1 MGVRSGS
8 EAPTRARAVG
18 TRGTSEQTTTS
29 CSYSDDAG
37 SRRPPRDLIGGKLYK
52 RSQPN
57 APTMWALLG
66 LVGTALAL
74 QAAFGSQVL
83 TLTL

>member
-1 MGVRSGS
+1 MRSA
-8 EAPTRARAVG
+8 EWLPRARGRWPVG